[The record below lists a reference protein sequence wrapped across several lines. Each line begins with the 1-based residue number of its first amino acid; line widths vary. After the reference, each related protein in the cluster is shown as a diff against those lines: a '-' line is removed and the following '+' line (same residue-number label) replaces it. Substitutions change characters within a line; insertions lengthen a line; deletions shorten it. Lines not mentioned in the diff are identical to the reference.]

1 MPGETRM
8 KDEVTNATASAAR
21 TPAGAAPRH
30 DLKGLTRDVEA
41 LRGDLRALADTPHL
55 EELLR
60 LIPRPG
66 WTTPAEL
73 ELVRSGVAQLSSQ
86 VKLLRVAQDDLLR
99 GARLVGRT

>member
-1 MPGETRM
+1 MTGGTSM
-8 KDEVTNATASAAR
+8 KDEVTTARVSAG
-21 TPAGAAPRH
+21 TAPRH

-41 LRGDLRALADTPHL
+41 LRGDLRGLADTPHL

-73 ELVRSGVAQLSSQ
+73 DLVRSGVAQLSSQ
-86 VKLLRVAQDDLLR
+86 VKLLRAAQDSLLR
-99 GARLVGRT
+99 GARLVGRS

>member
-1 MPGETRM
+1 M
-8 KDEVTNATASAAR
+8 KDEVTISTAATPAAPAPATAMTR
-21 TPAGAAPRH
+21 VTH

-86 VKLLRVAQDDLLR
+86 VKLLRVAQDNLLR
-99 GARLVGRT
+99 GAQLVGRT

>member
-1 MPGETRM
+1 M
-8 KDEVTNATASAAR
+8 KDEAPISTATTTAR
-21 TPAGAAPRH
+21 TPATAATRATH

-73 ELVRSGVAQLSSQ
+73 TLVRASVGQLSRHVQ
-86 VKLLRVAQDDLLR
+86 LLRVAQDDLLR
-99 GARLVGRT
+99 GAQMVGRT